1 MGNFNFREIGW
12 TIGETSV
19 GEDHLAT
26 MFLESTRDL
35 YLFQHVQEPTR
46 YRNDNIPSILDLVFS
61 NEEHMVSNM
70 NYLSGLGS
78 SDHVLISLD
87 FYCFIDVTKGSF
99 TKFNFF
105 KGDYISMNQALLDIQ
120 WNMVLGG
127 LSLCESWDCFA
138 EKINKCI
145 RMCR

>member
-1 MGNFNFREIGW
+1 MGNFNFRETDW
-12 TIGETSV
+12 TIGQSSV

-26 MFLESTRDL
+26 MFLESIRDL

-78 SDHVLISLD
+78 SDHVLISFD
-87 FYCFIDVTKGSF
+87 FYCFIDVTKGPF

-105 KGDYISMNQALLDIQ
+105 KGDYISVNQALLDIQ
-120 WNMVLGG
+120 LNTVLGG

-138 EKINKCI
+138 EKNQQIY
-145 RMCR
+145 